1 MSRRHKCYFA
11 ARDSV
16 ILAIALTTG
25 LLMIAIPALAMSL
38 EDEVKLG
45 KLVMADVRPLG
56 LSDDPSLDAIGAR
69 LSPTMNRKDLRWR
82 FFVVEGM
89 KEYNAFA
96 APGGFV
102 FIGRSYYDKLN
113 DDEAAFVIGHEMAHV
128 DLNHVEK
135 QISRDRRANVG
146 RLLINILTDSSAVS
160 TAADLGATAYVTHYS
175 RVLER
180 DADFAGYRHAQ
191 QAGYDA
197 RAAVTALSKLGK
209 EPKLHPWIVNIY
221 ATHPVLS
228 SREDQ
233 LAALGGEEP
242 LGERPGKPADAKVP
256 PPSPAHTR
264 DLTGGLQPFDPPAP
278 IAVRILSPDG
288 TRWEN
293 AWRKNLTK
301 VIHNRLLPLGFKI
314 TGDDLMYKSDIGDP
328 VAAARSRDARYLL
341 LVTVNQMESKTTGKA
356 DLYGTPVTAGID
368 IAAKLIQAADGSI
381 AWEGK
386 LAHQAQGVD
395 VLPAD
400 PEVLYPDTVIGRL
413 AEQTA
418 GEIAISCAKAAGAKP
433 ATKQVR
439 SPRSP

>member
-1 MSRRHKCYFA
+1 MS
-11 ARDSV
+11 V
-16 ILAIALTTG
+16 
-25 LLMIAIPALAMSL
+25 
-38 EDEVKLG
+38 EDEVRIG

-56 LSDDPSLDAIGAR
+56 LTDDPSLDAIGAR
-69 LSPTMNRKDLRWR
+69 LSPTMNRKDLHWR
-82 FFVVEGM
+82 FSIVEGM

-102 FIGRSYYDKLN
+102 FIGRSYYEKLN

-135 QISRDRRANVG
+135 QIQRDRRANIG
-146 RLLINILTDSSAVS
+146 RLLINILVDSSAVT
-160 TAADLGATAYVTHYS
+160 TAADIGATAYVTHYS

-180 DADFAGYRHAQ
+180 DADFAGYRYAQ
-191 QAGYDA
+191 EAGYDA

-242 LGERPGKPADAKVP
+242 ADAKVP

-288 TRWEN
+288 ARWEN
-293 AWRKNLTK
+293 AWRKNFTK
-301 VIHNRLLPLGFKI
+301 LLHNRLLPLGLKI
-314 TGDDLMYKSDIGDP
+314 AGDDLMYKPDIGDP

-356 DLYGTPVTAGID
+356 DLYGTPVAAGID
-368 IAAKLIQAADGSI
+368 IAARLIQVADGSI

-386 LAHQAQGVD
+386 LGHQAQGAD
-395 VLPAD
+395 ALPAD

-433 ATKQVR
+433 ATE
-439 SPRSP
+439 